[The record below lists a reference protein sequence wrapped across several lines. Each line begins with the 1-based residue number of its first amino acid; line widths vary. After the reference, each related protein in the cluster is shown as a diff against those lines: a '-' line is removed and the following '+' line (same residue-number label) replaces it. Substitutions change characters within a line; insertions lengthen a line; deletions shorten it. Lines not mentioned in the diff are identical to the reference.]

1 MNKITWGLLGLL
13 LTSILNV
20 GFVLLPKSLK
30 SDNNLSILFMRI
42 VFIISGIISLLS
54 FFIPNLDYNKNIIS
68 NLKKHIDYKLVIF
81 FALFLLIAYITIP
94 LAINKGGPVTFV
106 IINFNVA
113 IVMLYGIF
121 FMKDPYDSKLILS
134 LLIFLLSGAYTVI
147 HQNDLRIK

>member
-1 MNKITWGLLGLL
+1 
-13 LTSILNV
+13 
-20 GFVLLPKSLK
+20 
-30 SDNNLSILFMRI
+30 MRI

-121 FMKDPYDSKLILS
+121 FMKDLYDFKLIIS
-134 LLIFLLSGAYTVI
+134 LLIFLLSGAYTVM